1 VMMTSQREEKRTWRF
16 RQRETAPLYPATMD
30 EKHAFAQTRA
40 LFLPRGPLLPEIMFL
55 YPSMRSR
62 TRSAIVRGHFAG
74 GLTLNLSLR
83 SFLSVAKLHGK
94 RDGFGAARE
103 EGPPSSS
110 RTKRTRRTRF
120 IHDTETINI
129 VIMPSATVLRVIVRR
144 RFSRICAS
152 TIPVD
157 PAIKI
162 SPFVIRVLHVL
173 QPVALYLRSIG

>member
-1 VMMTSQREEKRTWRF
+1 MTNQREEKRTWRF

-40 LFLPRGPLLPEIMFL
+40 LFLSRGPLLPEIMFL

-62 TRSAIVRGHFAG
+62 TRSGIVRGHFAG

-83 SFLSVAKLHGK
+83 SFLSVSKLHGE

-103 EGPPSSS
+103 EGEGPPSSS
-110 RTKRTRRTRF
+110 RTRRTRRTRF

-129 VIMPSATVLRVIVRR
+129 VIMPSATIFRMIVRR
-144 RFSRICAS
+144 RFSRIYAS

-162 SPFVIRVLHVL
+162 SPFVIRAL
-173 QPVALYLRSIG
+173 QGLARIVP